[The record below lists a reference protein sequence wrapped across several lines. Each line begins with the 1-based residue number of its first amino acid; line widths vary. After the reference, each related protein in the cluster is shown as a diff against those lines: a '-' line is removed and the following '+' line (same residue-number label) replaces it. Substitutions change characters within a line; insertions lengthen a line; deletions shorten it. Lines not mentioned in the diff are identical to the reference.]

1 MYCLFFYFS
10 NSDLEKILEF
20 SDFLNKWFEK
30 YFEVKYLWNYY
41 KSLKDLLENMS
52 EYEKEANEKWWFTNW
67 EAYNM
72 IKFFD
77 DSFYISVEISWQGL
91 WYDENMIQKD
101 VLEVEKKQREFV
113 KEMLEK
119 LPCLWVLSC
128 FEENYEH
135 FSKIFSKEVLEYSTF
150 SAKKENWKIIF
161 FEWKCDIDWFKR
173 DIPTKK
179 ERIIWVTIYLTSI
192 FLLFIFIIFVIY
204 YLFKIFL

>member
-10 NSDLEKILEF
+10 NSDLEKLLEF
-20 SDFLNKWFEK
+20 SDILSKWFEK
-30 YFEVKYLWNYY
+30 YFWIKYDWLAWTDTEKFLKIRDGEEKEWNYWV
-41 KSLKDLLENMS
+41 STINQS
-52 EYEKEANEKWWFTNW
+52 WP
-67 EAYNM
+67 YNM
-72 IKFFD
+72 IRYWD
-77 DSFYISVEISWQGL
+77 DSFYISTEISWTDL
-91 WYDENMIQKD
+91 WDLDAFEI
-101 VLEVEKKQREFV
+101 EKIKRKFTE
-113 KEMLEK
+113 EMLEK